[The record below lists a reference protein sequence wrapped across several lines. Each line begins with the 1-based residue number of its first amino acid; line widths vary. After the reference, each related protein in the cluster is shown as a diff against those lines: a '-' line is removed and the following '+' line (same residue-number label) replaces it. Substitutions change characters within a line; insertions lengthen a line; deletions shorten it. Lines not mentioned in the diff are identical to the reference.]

1 MDKKDNYTV
10 EQFLQNFTLEL
21 ITLDTKQNDKVY
33 YTLEMELKDRR
44 VKWRIEKRFSDFET
58 LHLDLSKTT
67 IELPYLPPKSL
78 FKLQQQDLQK
88 RKSDLQKYLKSL
100 VVRPDIL
107 QNEIFQEFLE
117 LNKYGTVP
125 KQVNYRQLGS
135 ISGFSMKV
143 RDIHYEESQGIIF
156 VLIGDNDLKTK
167 VGGFLSSL
175 LGTNKKG
182 DPCGRLICLRA
193 KNQYTFDFNK
203 LWHID
208 FYSHPQCMHF
218 DPKLTMVAV
227 GLYNGDIEIYRVKVE
242 KNYQSYEDYCIIKRH
257 TSAITAVHLDFQS
270 ATVYSISKDKAFL
283 VTNIANNDSHYRI
296 DGKIQNQQ
304 DNFQVNQY
312 LHFKT
317 EKILTHP
324 LTALCVDSVN
334 ERVFIG
340 DSIGS
345 IYVYSTVEPIQII
358 TSVFFEYENQIN
370 AIHITKQ
377 RNYIL
382 FGHATGL
389 IRVFELK
396 KKGSVKEICFQ
407 ILFIGF
413 NKLQDRV
420 LNPISAITGP
430 DNLHSLSFSLKDKEI
445 YSNCSNSLLIIDSA
459 HNLPIS
465 NQFLNISV
473 NIYSF
478 YSIVSIN
485 AHKDLI
491 TKIQYV
497 EERNIFVTASKDF
510 TVKFWKLRGSKD
522 DKESE
527 FEQLYLAN
535 QNNKHQQKQVAEL
548 QAEIQKSSINPIE
561 ESRQKF
567 QEKLEKE
574 KKEQEQKR
582 LQEENKKKQQKLYN
596 YDSDSDDLDS
606 DDDDDKQNRNKQVEA
621 KKEVQTSQ
629 KSQQQNKKIHEE
641 IKSES
646 KPQEKSASS
655 NQKQQ
660 QQQEQKREEE
670 EEEEQEDDD
679 NIFGWDK

>member
-10 EQFLQNFTLEL
+10 DQFLQNFTLEL
-21 ITLDTKQNDKVY
+21 IALDTKQNDKVY

-125 KQVNYRQLGS
+125 KQVSYRQLGS
-135 ISGFSMKV
+135 VSGFSMKV

-227 GLYNGDIEIYRVKVE
+227 GLYNGDIEIFRVKVE

-257 TSAITAVHLDFQS
+257 TSAITAVHLDFQA

-296 DGKIQNQQ
+296 D
-304 DNFQVNQY
+304 
-312 LHFKT
+312 

-345 IYVYSTVEPIQII
+345 IYVYPTVEPIQII
-358 TSVFFEYENQIN
+358 TSVFLEYENQIN

-377 RNYIL
+377 KNYIL

-396 KKGSVKEICFQ
+396 KKGS
-407 ILFIGF
+407 
-413 NKLQDRV
+413 DRV

-445 YSNCSNSLLIIDSA
+445 YCNCSHSLLIIDSA
-459 HNLPIS
+459 HNLPI
-465 NQFLNISV
+465 I
-473 NIYSF
+473 
-478 YSIVSIN
+478 SIN

-497 EERNIFVTASKDF
+497 EERNIFITASKDF

-535 QNNKHQQKQVAEL
+535 QNKKHQQKQVAEL
-548 QAEIQKSSINPIE
+548 QAEIQKSAINPIE

-567 QEKLEKE
+567 QEKLDKE
-574 KKEQEQKR
+574 KKEQEQRK
-582 LQEENKKKQQKLYN
+582 LQEENKKKQQQKLYRQ

-606 DDDDDKQNRNKQVEA
+606 DDDDDKQNRNKKVET

-629 KSQQQNKKIHEE
+629 KSQQQDKKSQDQ

-646 KPQEKSASS
+646 KPQEKSAPS

-670 EEEEQEDDD
+670 EEEEEQDDDD